1 MSYLKMSTL
10 RVSHNAGFFSCCMIR
25 LRDIV
30 NYFNTNQKLPDKV
43 DSSKQFTLYKSD
55 QKRDITHNLF
65 AEEDSLPNIDYVA
78 PVSIVKGRD
87 CIHFPNYKNINFTE
101 IAPFINKYFS
111 PSPMIKERIASYE
124 AKYKLDYDKTCLV
137 YYRGNDKATE
147 SLCPEYNAILDKA
160 MQVKQEHPEICFVV
174 QSDEAEFIEYFL
186 SHYPDATVLTELEAI
201 KKNKV
206 NPARVLPIEK
216 REEHGYNFLAA
227 IYFLSKIKYIVTT
240 THNAA
245 TWLCL
250 FRGHSDGVYQY
261 LHMHHTPTKM
271 CPENNYWFA

>member
-1 MSYLKMSTL
+1 MSTTETL
-10 RVSHNAGFFSCCMIR
+10 HVGHNTGLFSCCMIR

-30 NYFNTNQKLPDKV
+30 NYFNTNKKLPGKV
-43 DSSKQFTLYKSD
+43 DSSKQFTLYKSE
-55 QKRDITHNLF
+55 QTKDITHSLF
-65 AEEDSLPNIDYVA
+65 AEEDSFPDIEYTS
-78 PVSIVKGRD
+78 PVSIVRGRD
-87 CIHFPNYKNINFTE
+87 CIHFPNYQNINYAE
-101 IAPFINKYFS
+101 IAPFIKKYFS
-111 PSPMIKERIASYE
+111 PSSLIQERITHYE
-124 AKYKLDYDKTCLV
+124 DKYQLDYNTTCLV

-147 SLCPEYNAILDKA
+147 VLCPDYSIIIEKA
-160 MQVKQEHPEICFVV
+160 SQVKQEHPEIRFLV

-186 SHYPDATVLTELEAI
+186 SHYPNAIVLTELEAI
-201 KKNKV
+201 KKSKV
-206 NPARVLPIEK
+206 NPARALPVDK

-250 FRGHSDGVYQY
+250 FRGHCDGVYQY
-261 LHMHHTPTKM
+261 LHMKHTPTKM